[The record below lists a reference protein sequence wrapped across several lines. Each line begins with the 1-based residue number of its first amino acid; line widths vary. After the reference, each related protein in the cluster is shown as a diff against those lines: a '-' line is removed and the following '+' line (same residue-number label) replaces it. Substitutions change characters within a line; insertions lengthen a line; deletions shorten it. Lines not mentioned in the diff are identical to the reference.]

1 MTFPILT
8 EGQTT
13 APPAPEFH
21 QNTLV
26 ERGALVLPPVAG
38 QPARIYFEVTD
49 RGDEN
54 AVCIR
59 EVAIEHPDVAKPFET
74 RGPDMRRLANV
85 PIHQGETV
93 EFGLG
98 ERQVV
103 LSDYDSDVV
112 PGATLAMRLIFSNG
126 EAVSTPLV
134 VGSELNENGIDTPGQ
149 ATGFAD
155 WRRGLCRLSGASTR
169 PTAATPEKSIA
180 LLPL

>member
-8 EGQTT
+8 GGQTT

-54 AVCIR
+54 AVCIC
-59 EVAIEHPDVAKPFET
+59 EVAIEHTDVAKPFET

-93 EFGLG
+93 EFGPWASA
-98 ERQVV
+98 RWCCRITIPTWFQK
-103 LSDYDSDVV
+103 
-112 PGATLAMRLIFSNG
+112 P
-126 EAVSTPLV
+126 P
-134 VGSELNENGIDTPGQ
+134 
-149 ATGFAD
+149 
-155 WRRGLCRLSGASTR
+155 WRCG
-169 PTAATPEKSIA
+169 
-180 LLPL
+180 